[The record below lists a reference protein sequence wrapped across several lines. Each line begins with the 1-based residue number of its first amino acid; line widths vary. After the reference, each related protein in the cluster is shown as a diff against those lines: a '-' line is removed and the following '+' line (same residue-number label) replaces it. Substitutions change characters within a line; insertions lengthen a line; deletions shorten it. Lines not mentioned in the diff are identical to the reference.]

1 MTPMNRL
8 TSRNSVL
15 LVLALLAAALT
26 LFSPAKAF
34 ADNEGE
40 ALLSNADRARLTYF
54 YLAAQQKKADEEYT
68 SAAQLLQHCLQIN
81 PNDAASCYDLALI
94 HFSLGQDN
102 LALPLLKKAISND
115 PKNPWYLETL
125 ASVYLTT
132 RKTDEAVP
140 VLEQLASLQ
149 TKRTDVLV
157 QLIQIYKSKGRT
169 QDAINT
175 LDRIQ
180 TLQGNNTQIA
190 SQKYALYIDLGDTV
204 KALNQLKQ
212 LCEEFPYDATS
223 LLLLGDQ
230 YMDVGLAD
238 SATIVY
244 DKVEHID
251 PHNVMLQASR
261 LQYHLLMGD
270 TLHFRTLRDSI
281 ILDRKADPAIRIN
294 GLGSLAR
301 DAIRDSTQ
309 RAHAESIFANLL
321 ADEKPA
327 ISTLQVYMAYKT
339 YSENATFE
347 QLLPYMER
355 ILEIDPS
362 EFETIRQLLAFYAK
376 QNDAKRVGEICQR
389 ALIYHPGEMVFH
401 YFLGMSYAQQDKTQE
416 AINSL
421 HIALRQLHDNT
432 PPDVIGDV
440 YAMLGDLEHQLGH
453 ETEAFAAYDSCLVY
467 SPDNASCLNNYA
479 YYLSLHKDQLAR
491 AEEMSYRSIKIEP
504 DNKTFLDTYAWVL
517 YTQDDYTTARIYMD
531 RVVEPAKADSSLLAD
546 DNISATL
553 FDHAGDIY
561 LKCGQPELANRFWQL
576 ALTKSTDKKMNATI
590 RKKLKKNKKSNHE
603 I

>member
-1 MTPMNRL
+1 MNHLTPR
-8 TSRNSVL
+8 SIL
-15 LVLALLAAALT
+15 LLALSLFATTLT
-26 LFSPAKAF
+26 LLMPTKAL
-34 ADNEGE
+34 ADTDGE
-40 ALLSNADRARLTYF
+40 THLSDADRARLTYF
-54 YLAAQQKKADEEYT
+54 YLAAQQKKADEDY
-68 SAAQLLQHCLQIN
+68 SSVAQLLQHCLKIN
-81 PNDAASCYDLALI
+81 PNDAASNYDLALI
-94 HFSLGQDN
+94 HFSLGQEDT
-102 LALPLLKKAISND
+102 ALPLLQKAISND

-125 ASVYLTT
+125 ASVYLAT

-180 TLQGNNTQIA
+180 TLQGNSTQIA

-204 KALNQLKQ
+204 KALNQLKK

-223 LLLLGDQ
+223 MLLLGDQ

-238 SATIVY
+238 SANIIY

-270 TLHFRTLRDSI
+270 TASFRTTRDSI
-281 ILDRKADPAIRIN
+281 ILDRSADPAIRIN

-309 RAHAESIFANLL
+309 RKHAESIFANLM
-321 ADEKPA
+321 ADEKPP
-327 ISTLQVYMAYKT
+327 ISVLQVYMAYKT
-339 YSENATFE
+339 YSENATLE

-362 EFETIRQLLAFYAK
+362 EFETIRQLIAFYAEH
-376 QNDAKRVGEICQR
+376 NDAKRVGEICQR

-401 YFLGMSYAQQDKTQE
+401 YFLGLSYAQQDKTQE

-421 HIALRQLHDNT
+421 HTALRQLDENT
-432 PPDVIGDV
+432 RPEVIGDV
-440 YAMLGDLEHQLGH
+440 YSMLGDLEHQLDH
-453 ETEAFAAYDSCLVY
+453 EAESFAAYDSCLVY
-467 SPDNASCLNNYA
+467 TPDNASCLNNYA
-479 YYLSLHKDQLAR
+479 YYLSLYRDQLAR

-504 DNKTFLDTYAWVL
+504 NNKTFLDTYAWVL
-517 YTQDDYTTARIYMD
+517 YVQEDYNTARLYMN
-531 RVVEPAKADSSLLAD
+531 RVVDPAKADSTLLAD
-546 DNISATL
+546 DDISATL
-553 FDHAGDIY
+553 FDHAGDIN
-561 LKCGQPELANRFWQL
+561 LKCGQTDLAQRFWQL

-590 RKKLKKNKKSNHE
+590 RKKIKKNKK
-603 I
+603 IKQQ